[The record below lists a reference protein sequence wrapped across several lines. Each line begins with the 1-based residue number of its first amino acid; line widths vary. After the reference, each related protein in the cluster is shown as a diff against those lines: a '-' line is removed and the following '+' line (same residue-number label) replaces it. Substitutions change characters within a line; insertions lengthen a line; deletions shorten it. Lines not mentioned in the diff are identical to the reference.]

1 MTGGLAVV
9 ILYVLSDPLME
20 VMYGSSSGAQF
31 IKLMAPFFLL
41 YYYQGPLQATL
52 QALNLA
58 KAALINS
65 LIGAIVKTAVI
76 FCLASQPSF
85 GIMGVAIGLL
95 VGFVL
100 VTLLHFTTVLKTI
113 SFTFYVWD
121 YIKTFFVMG
130 ISGWFGYW
138 LFFHLPFTIALSMKV
153 LLITGVITIIY
164 CILLLLFGLLQKDE
178 MIRIPWI
185 GRALSKLA
193 LR

>member
-1 MTGGLAVV
+1 
-9 ILYVLSDPLME
+9 
-20 VMYGSSSGAQF
+20 
-31 IKLMAPFFLL
+31 
-41 YYYQGPLQATL
+41 
-52 QALNLA
+52 
-58 KAALINS
+58 
-65 LIGAIVKTAVI
+65 
-76 FCLASQPSF
+76 
-85 GIMGVAIGLL
+85 
-95 VGFVL
+95 
-100 VTLLHFTTVLKTI
+100 
-113 SFTFYVWD
+113 
-121 YIKTFFVMG
+121 MG